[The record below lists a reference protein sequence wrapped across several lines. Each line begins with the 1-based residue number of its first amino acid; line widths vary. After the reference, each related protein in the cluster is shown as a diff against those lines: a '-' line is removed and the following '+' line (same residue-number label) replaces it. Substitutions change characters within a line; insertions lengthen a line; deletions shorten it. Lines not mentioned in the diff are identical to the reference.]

1 MSSWATINTSSGFV
15 GIGTAANSTNC
26 ISLYTS
32 TTSSSNQT
40 LITSTT
46 NFANIQF
53 NNNFSCNAYI
63 GIGCTNITGNYSCN
77 LFLQADKN
85 IVFNTGGNIFST
97 TVPSMVILANGNVG
111 IGSSIPN
118 TKLDISGIINITNG
132 VNSVPS
138 FTSAYGGTGDRIVFL
153 TGTGGSVYPY
163 SIGIN
168 TSSFWHS
175 VPTNATHDF
184 YVNGVAIAQINSSGF
199 VTNNTF
205 SITSGSSLT
214 CKSLSLT
221 SGDISL
227 VRNIVSSGQISTTS
241 NITASGLLLGATDI
255 GTVRNIVSTGQIS
268 TTSNITASGL
278 LLGATDI
285 GTVRNIVSTG
295 QISTTSNITA
305 SGLLL
310 GATDIGT
317 VRNIV
322 STGQISTSSNIT
334 ASGLLLGTTD
344 IGTVRNIVSTG
355 AITTSSNI
363 TTTGSG
369 SITSAGSI
377 TGVNLILNSTDILS
391 VRNINSTGLITTTSN
406 VNINGT
412 NSCLI
417 FNTNTNSV
425 GIASTTGSF
434 SDSSVSGDMVIRS
447 ANNVLLLSGIGAAA
461 LKITTTN
468 DAYFSGNIQVKANIG
483 IGASTTTQNQLY
495 INTISSSS
503 SNQILIA
510 STSNFANIQFNNG
523 ITSNAFIG
531 IGCSNI
537 TGNYSNNMFL
547 ETTNSIVFNAGGI
560 NAWASIPDMIISSNG
575 NVGIGISNPSTKLT
589 VTGGVSYLSSGI
601 SGGPSTTAI
610 GTDGLSIMIYGG
622 ASSSQCMG
630 FGFANS
636 QLWYNVPTGNYHNFF
651 VAGTSIFQIN
661 SGGLSVTGGITA
673 TGLTL
678 TTNDIASVR
687 NITSTGAITT
697 TSNVGIGTVASA
709 TTGNCLRLYSSAAN
723 SGDQLL
729 ITGTS
734 TTGMGNIRI
743 SNGGAN
749 DSYIGLGGS
758 TYTGNYQANLFIQSP
773 TSLVFN
779 TNGNT
784 STSLPTMIITSTSNV
799 GIGKTN
805 PGTALD
811 VNGVINISNVGGTL
825 GAPSVG
831 IYGTAGASAGDRIIL
846 YPGTATIYPYSIG
859 VNSSVMWYSVP
870 TGASHLFYI
879 GGGTAISTI
888 SNTGLSV
895 NANISTTGTG
905 SISSATTIT
914 ATGNISTS
922 GTGTITAVNGNI
934 STTGSGNITTTGTGS
949 ISSATTIT
957 STGNVGIG
965 TAASATAGA
974 CLTLYTSAT
983 SSQDELSIIATSA
996 SGTANMRFNNGST
1009 SSFIGLGGTT
1019 YTGNYQANLYIQS
1032 PTSLVFN
1039 TNGNTSTSLPTMILT
1054 STSNVGIGTTNP
1066 ASRLHVLSATS
1077 SLITVDST
1085 DAGTPQSGIQFGIP
1099 TFTAANR
1106 PKILSTKFP
1115 DNKADLSFYINNSTA
1130 NSFNCFTL
1138 TSNGDVAIGAINGTL
1153 LSTIE
1158 QRLIAYGGN
1167 YSGAGVTSGVFGGD
1181 LLITNYWGVAIN
1193 INSGGWGDTGG
1204 SSAASAKIYG
1214 SSSFTINTRSTSST
1228 TSFDKTLF
1236 TVRNS
1241 GSVGIGSG
1249 NTNPQ
1254 QLLHVRG
1261 ASPSMVRVDTNTD
1274 AVGQISGIEFGIPS
1288 FVSANSA
1295 KIIST
1300 TIAGNK
1306 ADLQFLTTNGST
1318 STSAM
1323 IINEAGCVGIGTT
1336 TSLTEKLTV
1345 NGNIIATGK
1354 ASITNSVGIGTNA
1367 TGVAGDLIASNII
1380 SPNYSVNV
1388 FYYPPSS
1395 LINYTTTI
1403 SGQSYG
1409 NGIYTVSTSSTYNA
1423 GIYPYNT
1430 FNILTDTITI
1440 TNNYWVTASNSYN
1453 NSTGS
1458 YSSMTNSTNING
1470 TSTFGDWIQLQYS
1483 SGFIATGINLVLYT
1497 PAYCSPA
1504 TFFIVASNDGST
1516 WTLLY
1521 NQSTP
1526 ITPATEIKGPYVF
1539 SWTNTTSYTYYRF
1552 IILTISTINTSGF
1565 KTFNG
1570 SAAITN
1576 LVFFNNNGNSLT
1588 TTITIS
1594 SNLNINNRNTYTS
1607 LTNILSLDAAGNL
1620 NVLANITGGN
1630 VGTNTMGTGSF
1641 HVVKMGNGYY
1651 TGNNAN
1657 IYYTNDAICQ
1667 IITNGTNGIRVVNTY
1682 AYGYASVNPAYG
1694 ANKTGTFLFYD
1705 QNAKQIGYLGFMQYP
1720 NYIDIMCVNYTGSN
1734 YYGYRTNSNFVVG
1747 RGLQVGYIDPTNA
1760 LSIAGTNALTINGT
1774 SYFINNVGIGTA
1786 TAGTALDV
1794 NGVINVS
1801 NVGGTLAAPS
1811 NTGVYGGTGDRIIL
1825 SPGVAGGKYPFA
1837 IGMNT
1842 NTMWFSVPQSGCF
1855 LWSSNTTGTTT
1866 TSNMYLDN
1874 GGNLNVYNDISCF
1887 TSASDIKLKEN
1898 IKPLELN
1905 CVDLINHINPV
1916 EFTWK
1921 DITNVPG
1928 DKKNTIDY
1936 GFIAQ
1941 EVEELLPHLVKDT
1954 ASYKTIR
1961 YEKFA
1966 PYLVKAIQELS
1977 STIIK
1982 LESKIVNLT
1991 NEIEILKNK

>member
-15 GIGTAANSTNC
+15 GIGTTNQIQRLHVQSASPSMIRVDTNTDTVGQISGIEFGIPSFVSANSAKI
-26 ISLYTS
+26 ISTS
-32 TTSSSNQT
+32 
-40 LITSTT
+40 
-46 NFANIQF
+46 
-53 NNNFSCNAYI
+53 
-63 GIGCTNITGNYSCN
+63 ITGNKAD
-77 LFLQADKN
+77 LQFLTTN
-85 IVFNTGGNIFST
+85 GST
-97 TVPSMVILANGNVG
+97 STSAMIINETGNVG
-111 IGSSIPN
+111 IGTITN
-118 TKLDISGIINITNG
+118 LTEKLTINGNIT
-132 VNSVPS
+132 
-138 FTSAYGGTGDRIVFL
+138 AIGTGNISA
-153 TGTGGSVYPY
+153 TG
-163 SIGIN
+163 
-168 TSSFWHS
+168 
-175 VPTNATHDF
+175 
-184 YVNGVAIAQINSSGF
+184 
-199 VTNNTF
+199 
-205 SITSGSSLT
+205 L
-214 CKSLSLT
+214 
-221 SGDISL
+221 
-227 VRNIVSSGQISTTS
+227 ISTTS
-241 NITASGLLLGATDI
+241 NIFISNSATMSLIFNNVTNNSKIQLFGAGGGYSLGINTNILRYDVPTGASHIFYVNNTSILTIA
-255 GTVRNIVSTGQIS
+255 STG
-268 TTSNITASGL
+268 ITANSV
-278 LLGATDI
+278 T
-285 GTVRNIVSTG
+285 STG
-295 QISTTSNITA
+295 
-305 SGLLL
+305 L
-310 GATDIGT
+310 
-317 VRNIV
+317 
-322 STGQISTSSNIT
+322 
-334 ASGLLLGTTD
+334 
-344 IGTVRNIVSTG
+344 
-355 AITTSSNI
+355 ITTSGNI
-363 TTTGSG
+363 TTTGTG
-369 SITSAGSI
+369 SITSVAGI
-377 TGVNLILNSTDILS
+377 TGSNLTLNATDILS

-447 ANNVLLLSGIGAAA
+447 ANNVLLLSGSGAAA

-503 SNQILIA
+503 SNQILIT

-560 NAWASIPDMIISSNG
+560 NAWASVPDMIISSNG

-589 VTGGVSYLSSGI
+589 VNGVSYLSSGI

-630 FGFANS
+630 LGFANS
-636 QLWYNVPTGNYHNFF
+636 QLWYNVPTANYHNFF
-651 VAGTSIFQIN
+651 VAGTSILQIN

-678 TTNDIASVR
+678 STNDIVSVR

-697 TSNVGIGTVASA
+697 SSNVGIGTAASGTAGTCLTLHTTASGAQDELIIIA
-709 TTGNCLRLYSSAAN
+709 TSA
-723 SGDQLL
+723 SG
-729 ITGTS
+729 IA
-734 TTGMGNIRI
+734 NIRI
-743 SNGGAN
+743 NNGAT
-749 DSYIGLGGS
+749 SSFIGLGGT
-758 TYTGNYQANLFIQSP
+758 TYSGNYQANLYLQSQ
-773 TSLVFN
+773 TSLIFN
-779 TNGNT
+779 TNGNST
-784 STSLPTMIITSTSNV
+784 TSLPTMIITSTSNV

-811 VNGVINISNVGGTL
+811 INGVLNVSNVGGTL
-825 GAPSVG
+825 GIPSVG
-831 IYGTAGASAGDRIIL
+831 IYGTAGATAGDRIIL
-846 YPGTATIYPYSIG
+846 YPGTASAYPYSIG
-859 VNSSVMWYSVP
+859 INTSVMWHSVP
-870 TGASHLFYI
+870 TGASYIFYVA
-879 GGGTAISTI
+879 GTSISTI
-888 SNTGLSV
+888 SNTGLTV
-895 NANISTTGTG
+895 NGNISTSGTGTISSAGNISTTGTG
-905 SISSATTIT
+905 AISSATTIT
-914 ATGNISTS
+914 ATGN
-922 GTGTITAVNGNI
+922 
-934 STTGSGNITTTGTGS
+934 
-949 ISSATTIT
+949 
-957 STGNVGIG
+957 VGIG
-965 TAASATAGA
+965 TSASTTTGA
-974 CLTLYTSAT
+974 CLTLYTNAA
-983 SSQDELSIIATSA
+983 SSQDELSIVSMAG
-996 SGTANMRFNNGST
+996 SGSANMRFNNGS
-1009 SSFIGLGGTT
+1009 SDSYVGMGGSAV
-1019 YTGNYQANLYIQS
+1019 TGNYQTGFYIQS
-1032 PTSLVFN
+1032 STKLIFN
-1039 TNGNTSTSLPTMILT
+1039 TNGNSSLSLPTMILT

-1066 ASRLHVLSATS
+1066 ASRLHVLSATAS
-1077 SLITVDST
+1077 MITIDSIDT
-1085 DAGTPQSGIQFGIP
+1085 GTPQSGIQFGIP

-1106 PKILSTKFP
+1106 PKILCTKFS

-1138 TSNGDVAIGAINGTL
+1138 TSNGDVAIGAINGTS

-1193 INSGGWGDTGG
+1193 INAGGWGDTGG
-1204 SSAASAKIYG
+1204 SSAGNAKING

-1241 GSVGIGSG
+1241 GSVGIGT
-1249 NTNPQ
+1249 NNPQ
-1254 QLLHVRG
+1254 QLLHVQG
-1261 ASPSMVRVDTNTD
+1261 ASPSMIRVDTNTN
-1274 AVGQISGIEFGIPS
+1274 AIGQISGIEFGIPS

-1300 TIAGNK
+1300 IITGNK

-1323 IINEAGCVGIGTT
+1323 IINEAGCVGIGTI

-1395 LINYTTTI
+1395 LTNYTTTI

-1423 GIYPYNT
+1423 AIYPYNT
-1430 FNILTDTITI
+1430 FNILNDSVYIAD
-1440 TNNYWVTASNSYN
+1440 NYWITTSNAYST
-1453 NSTGS
+1453 STGA
-1458 YSSMTNSTNING
+1458 YSSMTNSTNISG
-1470 TSTFGDWIQLQYS
+1470 TSTFGEWIQLQYNN
-1483 SGFIATGINLVLYT
+1483 GFVATGINLILYT
-1497 PAYCSPA
+1497 PQYCSPA
-1504 TFFIVASNDGST
+1504 TFFIVASNNGT
-1516 WTLLY
+1516 NWTLLY

-1526 ITPATEIKGPYVF
+1526 ITPATDPRGPYIYT
-1539 SWTNTTSYTYYRF
+1539 WTNTTSYTYYRL
-1552 IILTISTINTSGF
+1552 IILTISTVNASGY

-1570 SAAITN
+1570 SSAITN
-1576 LVFFNNNGNSLT
+1576 IAFFNNNATSLI

-1594 SNLNINNRNTYTS
+1594 SNFNINNRNTSNSYTN
-1607 LTNILSLDAAGNL
+1607 LLKLDATGNL
-1620 NVLANITGGN
+1620 NCRGNIIGSNLSTSSFGTGG
-1630 VGTNTMGTGSF
+1630 F
-1641 HVVKMGNGYY
+1641 HVINMGIGYS
-1651 TGNNAN
+1651 GLDNVS
-1657 IYYTNDAICQ
+1657 YTNDAICQ
-1667 IITNGTNGIRVVNTY
+1667 IITYGATGIRVVNTY
-1682 AYGYASVNPAYG
+1682 AYGYVIVNPAYA
-1694 ANKTGTFLFYD
+1694 ANKLGTIQLYD
-1705 QNAKQIGYLGFMQYP
+1705 QNAKQTGYIGFMQYP
-1720 NYIDIMCVNYTGSN
+1720 NYIDINCLNYTGSN

-1747 RGLQVGYIDPTNA
+1747 RGLQVGYANPTNA
-1760 LSIAGTNALTINGT
+1760 STDAGTNTLTVNGT
-1774 SYFINNVGIGTA
+1774 SYFMNNVGIGTS
-1786 TAGTALDV
+1786 TAGTSLDV

-1855 LWSSNTTGTTT
+1855 LWSSNTTGTTL

-1874 GGNLNVYNDISCF
+1874 TGSLNVYNDITCF
-1887 TSASDIKLKEN
+1887 TSASDIRLKEN
-1898 IKPLELN
+1898 IKPLEVN

-1921 DITNVPG
+1921 DITDVPG

-1954 ASYKTIR
+1954 APYKTIR

-1966 PYLVKAIQELS
+1966 PYLVKAIQELNN
-1977 STIIK
+1977 TIIK